1 MGFGGREL
9 KKRADAMPAFFN
21 GLQARFP
28 KGILP
33 VPGGVLIRSPEGVLL
48 GAVGVTG
55 DTSDNDE
62 ICALE
67 GIAAAGLMAD
77 AGA

>member
-9 KKRADAMPAFFN
+9 QKRAEAMPMFFN
-21 GLQARFP
+21 GLQSVCP

-33 VPGGVLIRSPEGVLL
+33 VAGGVLLRKDGKVI
-48 GAVGVTG
+48 GAVGVSG

-62 ICALE
+62 ICVLA
-67 GIAAAGLMAD
+67 GIAAAGLEAD
-77 AGA
+77 TGA